1 MNSAMGTAS
10 FWELRTSLLV
20 TLLCFPLMAGI
31 TYNWLQLK
39 NLNNNH
45 EQTQRVLLE
54 HRRIEQKIKEKIRQL
69 EKTNSTNPITLQS
82 LFPLGAALGDDI
94 AILTLNAS
102 FKRHDMRLN
111 IAAKSLPTLF
121 DFIARLQKTPLR
133 VELQHHQIAKN
144 EKQDWPI
151 MAEVNI
157 HLPAEVISEN

>member
-10 FWELRTSLLV
+10 LWALRTSLLV
-20 TLLCFPLMAGI
+20 ILLFFPLMAGI

-39 NLNNNH
+39 SLNKNH
-45 EQTQRVLLE
+45 EQTQRMLFE
-54 HRRIEQKIKEKIRQL
+54 HRRAEQKIKEKTRQL
-69 EKTNSTNPITLQS
+69 EKTNSTNPIALKS
-82 LFPLGAALGDDI
+82 LFPLGTALGDDI

-102 FKRHDMRLN
+102 FKKHDVRLN
-111 IAAKSLPTLF
+111 IAAKSLPALF
-121 DFIARLQKTPLR
+121 DFIARLQKTRLH

-157 HLPAEVISEN
+157 HLPAEVSSEN